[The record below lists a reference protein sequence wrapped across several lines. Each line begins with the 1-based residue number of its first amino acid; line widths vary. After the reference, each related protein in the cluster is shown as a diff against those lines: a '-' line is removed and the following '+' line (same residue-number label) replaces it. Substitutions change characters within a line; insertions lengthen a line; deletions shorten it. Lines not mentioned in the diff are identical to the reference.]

1 MTRVVWLPVNSIYQ
15 IHAAKA
21 FMMPKLGSCKAE
33 HICIADMV
41 LSSTI
46 KMIHDLENPIK
57 FTMKFD

>member
-1 MTRVVWLPVNSIYQ
+1 MTRVVWLPVNSIYK

-41 LSSTI
+41 LSV
-46 KMIHDLENPIK
+46 
-57 FTMKFD
+57 TMKNDSGC